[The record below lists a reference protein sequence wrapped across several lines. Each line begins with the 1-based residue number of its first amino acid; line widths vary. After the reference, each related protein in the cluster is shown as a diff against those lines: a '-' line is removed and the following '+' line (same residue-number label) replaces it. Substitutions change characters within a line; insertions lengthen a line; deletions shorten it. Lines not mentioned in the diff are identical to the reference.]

1 MSGKL
6 EDYLKEERAGLDVES
21 PDDEAVWPGIERKL
35 LIRSD
40 RHRSERKRSGWT
52 SIRNLAAVCLLM
64 FCLGYITKDI
74 IISIGSGKKVTLS
87 SIDSD
92 LGKREDG
99 YKQLMN
105 LKYRDVDEYRN
116 TDSLVVWQL
125 FKELEKL
132 DTIYMQSINDLKI
145 LGPNDK
151 VINTI
156 FDTYENRIRLL
167 ELIVLETNRTK
178 NHEKN
183 EKIRL

>member
-6 EDYLKEERAGLDVES
+6 EDYLKEGRAGLDVEN
-21 PDDEAVWPGIERKL
+21 PDDETVWSGIEKKL
-35 LIRSD
+35 LTRSD
-40 RHRSERKRSGWT
+40 SHRPERQRSGW
-52 SIRNLAAVCLLM
+52 IRVRNVAAVCLLM

-74 IISIGSGKKVTLS
+74 INTIGAGKKVTLS
-87 SIDSD
+87 SIDSE

-99 YKQLMN
+99 YKQLMS
-105 LKYRDVDEYRN
+105 LKYHDVDEYRN
-116 TDSLVVWQL
+116 TDNPVVREL

-132 DTIYMQSINDLKI
+132 DTIYIQSINDLKI